1 MSNKELQTVTIRQR
15 IFFKMAKDITEYIR
29 DITPSDELI
38 QKLRDRGADI
48 FTFLERKWCRTMPNS
63 AKSWAKTQD
72 NIALFHVTTYE
83 EWLRIVGKKTRNMIR
98 KAEKSGIRTY
108 IVVPS
113 DMLAQGIWK
122 IFNETPIRQE
132 RGFPHYGT
140 SLETV
145 KKGVFS
151 QSNCT
156 YIGAY
161 LQDELAGVIHLI
173 HVTT

>member
-83 EWLRIVGKKTRNMIR
+83 EWLRIVGKKTQHDSQSR
-98 KAEKSGIRTY
+98 KSGARTD
-108 IVVPS
+108 VAEPNEK
-113 DMLAQGIWK
+113 LAESIWK
-122 IFNETPIRQE
+122 IYNETPIRQE
-132 RGFPHYGT
+132 RGF
-140 SLETV
+140 
-145 KKGVFS
+145 
-151 QSNCT
+151 
-156 YIGAY
+156 
-161 LQDELAGVIHLI
+161 
-173 HVTT
+173 

>member
-48 FTFLERKWCRTMPNS
+48 FNLLERKWCHTIPNP

-83 EWLRIVGKKTRNMIR
+83 EWLRIVGKKTQHDSQSR
-98 KAEKSGIRTY
+98 KAGQGQMLPNQTKNWLRAYGKSTMKYQNG
-108 IVVPS
+108 
-113 DMLAQGIWK
+113 
-122 IFNETPIRQE
+122 
-132 RGFPHYGT
+132 
-140 SLETV
+140 
-145 KKGVFS
+145 KKGV
-151 QSNCT
+151 SNLTESPCT
-156 YIGAY
+156 K
-161 LQDELAGVIHLI
+161 Q
-173 HVTT
+173 